1 MCMYRLLIMSV
12 TVLGLK
18 YLIFTHSSEV
28 ATYPQSHFPLSPP
41 FLSTDEKTGAL
52 LMCNLSK
59 VTQLT

>member
-1 MCMYRLLIMSV
+1 MSV